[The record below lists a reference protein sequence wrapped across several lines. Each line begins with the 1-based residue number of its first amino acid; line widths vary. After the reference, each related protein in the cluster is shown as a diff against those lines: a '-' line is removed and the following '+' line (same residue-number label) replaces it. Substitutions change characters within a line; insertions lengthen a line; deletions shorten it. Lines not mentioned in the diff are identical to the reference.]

1 MAYGSGLPRQGSER
15 ACFEYQRSKLVEN
28 GSYFRVNN
36 PIIQVRETT
45 GRASAIKD
53 QAKDGSAKDDESW
66 IDLGE
71 GQ

>member
-1 MAYGSGLPRQGSER
+1 MAYGSGLSRQGSER
-15 ACFEYQRSKLVEN
+15 ACFAYQRSKLVEN
-28 GSYFRVNN
+28 GSYFRVIN

-53 QAKDGSAKDDESW
+53 QAKDGSAKDDEGW